1 MAFRKVL
8 LLQSQKLKKKGS
20 WIAVH
25 RGAFKPVCLHV
36 CLSYSGGIVRRDRV
50 TTETA
55 NCKTLTVSHY
65 CLQYTSFTSAKNSKV
80 GITV

>member
-25 RGAFKPVCLHV
+25 RGAFKPVCL
-36 CLSYSGGIVRRDRV
+36 SYSGGIVRRDRV

-65 CLQYTSFTSAKNSKV
+65 CLQHTSFTSAKNSKV